1 MNAETSG
8 ATPQMPP
15 TAAIAAHEPTDTE
28 LMIQVRNG
36 DIGQLGVLFE
46 RHHRP
51 LYAFFVRLTGS
62 RALAED
68 LVQEVFVR
76 LLKYRH
82 TFRGGDFLP
91 WVFRLARNAAADQY
105 SRRRPEDPLPEDRH
119 EPASSAP
126 LVSETV
132 VQDEEQARLRVALG
146 RLSPDKREL
155 LLLARFQLLPY
166 EEIAGLLDTT
176 VGAVKVR
183 VHRALKELRRA
194 YLGTEE
200 APV

>member
-1 MNAETSG
+1 MNAERSG

-15 TAAIAAHEPTDTE
+15 TAATSAHEPTDTE

-36 DIGQLGVLFE
+36 EIGQLGVLFE

-82 TFRGGDFLP
+82 TFRGGEFLP

-105 SRRRPEDPLPEDRH
+105 SRRRPEDPLPEDSH
-119 EPASSAP
+119 EPASTAP

-146 RLSPDKREL
+146 RLAPEKREL
-155 LLLARFQLLPY
+155 LLLARFELLPY
-166 EEIAGLLDTT
+166 DEIARLLDTT

-183 VHRALKELRRA
+183 VHRALKDLRRA

>member
-15 TAAIAAHEPTDTE
+15 TAATAAHEPTDTE
-28 LMIQVRNG
+28 LMIQVKNG

-82 TFRGGDFLP
+82 TFRGGEFAP

-105 SRRRPEDPLPEDRH
+105 SRRRPEDPLPEDNH

-126 LVSETV
+126 LVSDTV
-132 VQDEEQARLRVALG
+132 VQDEEQARLRVAIG

-166 EEIAGLLDTT
+166 DQIARLLDTT

-183 VHRALKELRRA
+183 VHRALKDLRRA
-194 YLGTEE
+194 YVGTEE

>member
-1 MNAETSG
+1 MHS
-8 ATPQMPP
+8 M
-15 TAAIAAHEPTDTE
+15 AARAAQDSTDTE

-36 DIGQLGVLFE
+36 EIGKLGVLFE

-62 RALAED
+62 RPLAED

-82 TFRGGDFLP
+82 TFRGGEFSP
-91 WVFRLARNAAADQY
+91 WIFRLARNAAADHY
-105 SRRRPEDPLPEDRH
+105 ARRRPEDPLPEDGN
-119 EPASSAP
+119 EPVSGQP

-132 VQDEEQARLRVALG
+132 VQDEQQARLRVALG
-146 RLSPDKREL
+146 RLTPEKREL
-155 LLLARFQLLPY
+155 LLLARFELLPY
-166 EEIAGLLDTT
+166 EEIARLLDTT

-183 VHRALKELRRA
+183 VHRALKDLRQA
-194 YLGTEE
+194 YLGAEE